1 MSDRHWAVKALSM
14 SDPLP
19 PSIEPPTPPS
29 GTPVPHDPV
38 PPMTQQPAPPA
49 RVFGHPQIIAAL
61 ITGMISI
68 VVAVVGIIPALMD
81 NDGEIPTP
89 TVAAAAVSSPTYEPS
104 PLLAPT
110 DPPLEP
116 TTAPTDVP
124 TDVPTNQP
132 VAAVTSLPVLPVTP
146 VTGETIPP
154 TVEGATLPPNA
165 VLIWDQDA
173 FNVVNESGARMS
185 LARVR
190 FRALS
195 DRSTR
200 WRAEDWGPVHET
212 LPDGQ
217 CLRLRDASVGRRN
230 PPPECAGDRLYALFE
245 VGPSVIFW
253 PAGFTVERDDIVLA
267 TCTSSPCEVHIPPN

>member
-1 MSDRHWAVKALSM
+1 MSDRRRAVKALSM

-38 PPMTQQPAPPA
+38 PPLTQQPAPPS

-68 VVAVVGIIPALMD
+68 VVALVGIIPALMD
-81 NDGEIPTP
+81 DDETPTP
-89 TVAAAAVSSPTYEPS
+89 TVAAAALFSPTAEPS

-110 DPPLEP
+110 DTPVDLP
-116 TTAPTDVP
+116 TVVP
-124 TDVPTNQP
+124 TSQP
-132 VAAVTSLPVLPVTP
+132 AAAVTSLPVLPVTP

-165 VLIWDQDA
+165 MLIWDQDA

-195 DRSTR
+195 DRGVR
-200 WRAEDWGPVHET
+200 WRAEDWGTVHET

-245 VGPSVIFW
+245 VGPTVIFW

-267 TCTSSPCEVHIPPN
+267 TCTSSPCEVYVPPN